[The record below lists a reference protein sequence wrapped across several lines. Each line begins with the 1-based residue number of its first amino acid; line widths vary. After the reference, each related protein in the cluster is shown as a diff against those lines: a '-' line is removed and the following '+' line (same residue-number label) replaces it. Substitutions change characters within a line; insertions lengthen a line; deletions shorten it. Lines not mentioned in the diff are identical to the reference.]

1 MGFLNCFLLA
11 FFVYVDVFVPMHLC
25 THACMNV
32 NKNVMWRHL
41 SFTFLLFLKGGDLE
55 LKNSLTVLAHDQ
67 TTQHLHKMG
76 AEYFLFCF
84 EFFSQSFCDL
94 SLQCQFHCLMCS
106 CFWNIWHQ
114 HHVAKNPVWVQKV
127 VLSYLWGACCKTCNQ
142 ISLENLY
149 SLSTINNFR
158 YKVDHIYY
166 GFRIIKLLEM
176 FSFPNRESENDKNIL
191 SSPIT
196 EWSNATRD
204 AVYLLDAR
212 NYILLDFNHILSDQ
226 FSSCMCTLLSTL
238 VCVHVNTDFLRMWMP
253 WTFPLGWGKWMH
265 YVHHDQSN
273 STIMTIKQ
281 HPTFFS
287 HFNF

>member
-1 MGFLNCFLLA
+1 MPISLS
-11 FFVYVDVFVPMHLC
+11 YVQ
-25 THACMNV
+25 
-32 NKNVMWRHL
+32 
-41 SFTFLLFLKGGDLE
+41 LFLKY
-55 LKNSLTVLAHDQ
+55 LAPAPC
-67 TTQHLHKMG
+67 G
-76 AEYFLFCF
+76 EESC
-84 EFFSQSFCDL
+84 L
-94 SLQCQFHCLMCS
+94 SEEK
-106 CFWNIWHQ
+106 WY
-114 HHVAKNPVWVQKV
+114 
-127 VLSYLWGACCKTCNQ
+127 YLWGACCKTCNQ

-238 VCVHVNTDFLRMWMP
+238 VCVHVNTDFLRM
-253 WTFPLGWGKWMH
+253 
-265 YVHHDQSN
+265 
-273 STIMTIKQ
+273 
-281 HPTFFS
+281 
-287 HFNF
+287 